1 MIIVHIFT
9 FLSAMGLMTACT
21 QADMTDNT
29 LLPEGSCPLGLN
41 VSITDNS
48 AATRATPDGTWKGDG
63 TESVAIGVSFDATA
77 EPTLYQYTVTGT
89 DGSMTSENPYY
100 WGSTSD
106 YLFVRAW
113 YPYAESLTSVGGND
127 DQSTEAG
134 FQAAD
139 WLCSGT
145 NVVQY
150 ANRQYDIEL
159 YHITAKVVVNLVR
172 EGIMADGRLYNVDES
187 PETTGRLIDEVFSG
201 DAYAM
206 TRAYYDN
213 VAKIPRL
220 TGCSII
226 GHFDLVTKFN
236 EKQPMFDEQDKRYL
250 DAALSVM
257 EYLVKQDMIFEI
269 NTGAISRGWR
279 TEPYPDMRLLRAL
292 YDMGGRIML
301 NSDSHHRDTVAYGFE
316 LAKRRAKEAGFS
328 SSVLLTENG
337 FLETAL

>member
-1 MIIVHIFT
+1 MNLSDMKRLSGDYHTHSIYDDGKST
-9 FLSAMGLMTACT
+9 LLEMALSAERAGL
-21 QADMTDNT
+21 
-29 LLPEGSCPLGLN
+29 
-41 VSITDNS
+41 
-48 AATRATPDGTWKGDG
+48 
-63 TESVAIGVSFDATA
+63 
-77 EPTLYQYTVTGT
+77 
-89 DGSMTSENPYY
+89 
-100 WGSTSD
+100 D
-106 YLFVRAW
+106 YLGFSGHACQPFGEEYCIAPERVRDYVAEARQLQKQFLEEGHGLRLFVGL
-113 YPYAESLTSVGGND
+113 EL
-127 DQSTEAG
+127 
-134 FQAAD
+134 
-139 WLCSGT
+139 
-145 NVVQY
+145 
-150 ANRQYDIEL
+150 DIYGRPEEDL
-159 YHITAKVVVNLVR
+159 DYVIGSAH
-172 EGIMADGRLYNVDES
+172 GIMADGRLYNVDES

-328 SSVLLTENG
+328 SSVLLTESG